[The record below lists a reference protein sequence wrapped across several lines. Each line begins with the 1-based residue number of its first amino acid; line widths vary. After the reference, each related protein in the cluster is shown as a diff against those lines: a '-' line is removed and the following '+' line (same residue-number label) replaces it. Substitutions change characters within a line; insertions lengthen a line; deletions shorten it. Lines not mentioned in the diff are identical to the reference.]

1 MAKVTG
7 PLMSMDAR
15 GQLGKTL
22 VYLGWKGL
30 KTVRSFVVP
39 ANPKT
44 AGQAGQRTL
53 MSDGVDAWHDT
64 RLTGADKTAWDRFAK
79 TLSSAMS
86 GFNAF
91 VRQYINVDIAGKTWV
106 LMFGGAEVSEVP
118 ETQDFEINTAT
129 GLAVSMRYGESPS
142 SLINTEAMV
151 EDGGTG
157 KYEKSIAGL
166 ETGEKT
172 YVQFYVTNAAHLG
185 SESGIYEFVVP

>member
-30 KTVRSFVVP
+30 KTVRTFVVP

-44 AGQAGQRTL
+44 AGQTGQRTL
-53 MSDGVDAWHDT
+53 MSDGVDGWHDT

-118 ETQDFEINTAT
+118 ETQDFEINTTT
-129 GLAVSMRYGESPS
+129 GIAVSMRYGGSPS
-142 SLINTEAMV
+142 SLINTEAMA
-151 EDGGTG
+151 EDEGTG

-166 ETGEKT
+166 VTGEKT
-172 YVQFYVTNAAHLG
+172 YVQFYVTTDHKLG